1 MIIYFI
7 LLLGLIQLDEQKYY
21 CINILLHG
29 ITSVSEQ
36 NDLYT

>member
-21 CINILLHG
+21 CINIARNNF
-29 ITSVSEQ
+29 SEWTKWFI
-36 NDLYT
+36 YI